1 MEIATVTA
9 KGQIT
14 IPKKVRDRLGLKP
27 GMKLAFIDPG
37 DDACIITRTENV
49 HTGRSP
55 GLSA

>member
-27 GMKLAFIDPG
+27 GMKLAFIDHR

-49 HTGRSP
+49 HYGEIS
-55 GLSA
+55 LD